1 MRLALAAAAAAS
13 LLASGC
19 GTPARQDYLSYS
31 SSAEPSPLAAR
42 LTERARACW
51 FAEGE
56 QAFAGHLY
64 VPELNSHLGRPRILI
79 VRASEPTGLPRL
91 VIQAAQDGRATEVRL
106 FGPLLGGPEG
116 RRIERDV
123 ARWVGGA
130 EEC

>member
-1 MRLALAAAAAAS
+1 MAAAVAAFTLVA
-13 LLASGC
+13 GC
-19 GTPARQDYLSYS
+19 GPAARQDYLSYRS
-31 SSAEPSPLAAR
+31 SVEPSPLAAQ
-42 LTERARACW
+42 LTERVRACW

-56 QAFAGHLY
+56 QGFAGYLY

-91 VIQAAQDGRATEVRL
+91 VIQAALDGRATEVRL
-106 FGPLLGGPEG
+106 FGPLLGGPAG